1 MGIKTA
7 FRRTMVDFIRWIT
20 RNEEDEKMEVAM
32 SSNAVSKR
40 RSAMIQTTSINN
52 NNIEDGNQGMNFT
65 VYKATGG
72 KIIQIRTYDQ
82 RTDRS
87 SSELYIVTDKEDLGE
102 ELAQIITRESLTR

>member
-7 FRRTMVDFIRWIT
+7 FKRTMVDFIRWVS
-20 RNEEDEKMEVAM
+20 RNDEEDKIMESAPM
-32 SSNAVSKR
+32 SINGTAKR
-40 RSAMIQTTSINN
+40 RSAMVQISN

-65 VYKATGG
+65 VYHATGG
-72 KIIQIRTYDQ
+72 KIVQIRTYDS
-82 RTDRS
+82 RTDKT